1 MLLLSLLTA
10 CGLLAPT
17 PLATLPY
24 ALSGDTPPLAV
35 VVANRLV
42 VLSPTDARA
51 ARLDLGSLTWDEA
64 PLPVGLPLDM
74 RLDVVGDR
82 LTLWGA
88 RLDTLDVWTTDDA
101 GLSWRALATETAAEG
116 RVSLIVPLSDGRL
129 LWVVERLDVDEANLT
144 TTTLAA
150 QARLAASPGAPWSDI
165 PGVARLGTI
174 SAALPLP
181 GGQALLLGGE
191 HGRPE
196 EDIIS
201 WATRFD
207 GAQLVP
213 GPALPER
220 QAWARS
226 VVLVGGE
233 VALLEPMFA
242 DPGDAIGL
250 LVRVD
255 SAVMLDALGE
265 PLEGRFAVTPLAD
278 GRLLLTGGI
287 LNGAPTAETWL
298 LDPKTAAWTPG
309 PPLPRPRAGHV
320 AAQAPD
326 GRVLLVGGVGVDWL
340 GREAPLVA
348 EVDVLAL

>member
-1 MLLLSLLTA
+1 MLLLSLLAA
-10 CGLLAPT
+10 CGLLDPE

-24 ALSGDTPPLAV
+24 ALSADTPPLAL

-42 VLSPTDARA
+42 VLAPIDARV
-51 ARLDLGSLTWDEA
+51 ARLDLRALTWDEA
-64 PLPVGLPLDM
+64 PLPVGLPLDLRM
-74 RLDVVGDR
+74 DVVGDR

-88 RLDTLDVWTTDDA
+88 RLDTLDVWNTDDA
-101 GLSWRALATETAAEG
+101 GMSWRALATEAAAEG
-116 RVSLIVPLSDGRL
+116 RASVMLPLSDGRL
-129 LWVVERLDVDEANLT
+129 LWVAERLDVEEANGALVT
-144 TTTLAA
+144 HAA
-150 QARLAASPGAPWSDI
+150 QARLAASPGTPWSDI

-181 GGQALLLGGE
+181 GGQALVLGGE
-191 HGRPE
+191 HGTPE
-196 EDIIS
+196 EGIIS

-207 GAQLVP
+207 GVQFVP

-233 VALLEPMFA
+233 VVLLEPMFA

-255 SAVMLDALGE
+255 SAVMLDAPGE

-278 GRLLLTGGI
+278 GRLLLTGGL

-309 PPLPRPRAGHV
+309 PPLLRPRAGHV

-326 GRVLLVGGVGVDWL
+326 GRVLLVGGVGADWL
-340 GREAPLVA
+340 GREAPLA

>member
-1 MLLLSLLTA
+1 MLLLCLLTA
-10 CGLLAPT
+10 CGLDDPA

-24 ALSGDTPPLAV
+24 ALSVDTPPLAL

-42 VLSPTDARA
+42 VLSPTDARV
-51 ARLDLGSLTWDEA
+51 ARLDLTALTWDEA
-64 PLPVGLPLDM
+64 PLPGGLPLDL
-74 RLDVVGDR
+74 RLEVVGDR

-88 RLDTLDVWTTDDA
+88 RLDTLGIWNTDDG
-101 GLSWRALATETAAEG
+101 GLTWRELTTEAAADG
-116 RVSLIVPLSDGRL
+116 RASLMLPLSDGRL
-129 LWVVERLDVDEANLT
+129 LWVVERLDVEEADLT

-150 QARLAASPGAPWSDI
+150 QARVAAAPGDAWSDVPGA
-165 PGVARLGTI
+165 GRLGTI
-174 SAALPLP
+174 SVALPAP

-191 HGRPE
+191 TGMPE
-196 EDIIS
+196 EGVVS
-201 WATRFD
+201 WASRFD

-213 GPALPER
+213 GPVLPER

-255 SAVMLDALGE
+255 SAVMLDAPGE
-265 PLEGRFAVTPLAD
+265 PLEGRFAATPLAD
-278 GRLLLTGGI
+278 GRLLLTGGV

-309 PPLPRPRAGHV
+309 PPMSRPRAGHV

-326 GRVLLVGGVGVDWL
+326 GRALLVGGVGVDWL
-340 GREAPLVA
+340 GREVALA